1 MFSRLG
7 RSPDFLVYGHKQQW
21 RAVAE
26 AVRLSHS
33 PSVSSARPADFAMVP
48 PPPVAAAP
56 PTATACP
63 QHFGAVSSCV
73 RPAAHSAEDGA
84 AGRTGAS
91 KNEASFT
98 ATATAAVPRE
108 TGHSS
113 LPNGGCSAA
122 HNSSSGGNGGRGGS
136 LAGDEDLKAL
146 TRRWHKAIQAAKSAG
161 VSAAQLRARGDAG
174 AADMLERY
182 EEVLKACDAVDY
194 ADFILACTSLLK
206 EQKEGERRR

>member
-26 AVRLSHS
+26 AVRLSHF
-33 PSVSSARPADFAMVP
+33 PSLSSARPADFAVVH

-63 QHFGAVSSCV
+63 QHFGAVSSTCV
-73 RPAAHSAEDGA
+73 RSAAHAAEDGV
-84 AGRTGAS
+84 AGRTGGS
-91 KNEASFT
+91 KNEASLT

-108 TGHSS
+108 DGHSS
-113 LPNGGCSAA
+113 LSNGGCSAA
-122 HNSSSGGNGGRGGS
+122 HNRSSGGNGGGGGS
-136 LAGDEDLKAL
+136 LPGDEDLKAL

-182 EEVLKACDAVDY
+182 EEVLKACGGLCGLHSGVH
-194 ADFILACTSLLK
+194 
-206 EQKEGERRR
+206 